1 MTTKAQVAQLKVLG
15 DALKI
20 TAQRPMAEA
29 RVWGEDARQHFYKPR
44 KQTVNLRLDADVVAW
59 LKRDG
64 AGYQTRANRVL
75 RERML
80 KDLEGRKP

>member
-1 MTTKAQVAQLKVLG
+1 MLTKDEIATLKGLG
-15 DALKI
+15 DALKV
-20 TAQRPMAEA
+20 AAPEPVAKA
-29 RVWGEDARQHFYKPR
+29 RAWGEDARQHFYKPR

-64 AGYQTRANRVL
+64 PGYQTRANQVL

-80 KDLEGRKP
+80 KDLEGR